1 MTDNHPQ
8 MPLKDQLIM
17 FGKLLIIW
25 IIAAFF
31 QAL

>member
-1 MTDNHPQ
+1 MEMNHPQ
-8 MPLKDQLIM
+8 MTIKEQAAL

-25 IIAAFF
+25 IAAAII

>member
-1 MTDNHPQ
+1 MQTNHPQ
-8 MPLKDQLIM
+8 MPLGQQLVV

-25 IIAAFF
+25 IAAAII